1 MCRVTQ
7 ASQTND
13 SYTVHARTLNSYI
26 TFHKRPLMVLQALS
40 NKRKL
45 QLLPPLSRN
54 KRQRQLQN
62 DTSHNTR
69 QENLGAPANV
79 KRNTSETNSKG
90 ERKSTTPASLS
101 NKPTVE
107 ISATRQHDLVG
118 LLSVDSLCSRVD
130 NWVLTNLREW
140 RNSADGTLDKQRHN
154 QSRRRRQKD
163 VQRQMLGLTEPPT

>member
-1 MCRVTQ
+1 
-7 ASQTND
+7 
-13 SYTVHARTLNSYI
+13 
-26 TFHKRPLMVLQALS
+26 MVLQADS
-40 NKRKL
+40 NKRKNDKL
-45 QLLPPLSRN
+45 QLSPPLSRN

-90 ERKSTTPASLS
+90 ERKSTPASLS

-163 VQRQMLGLTEPPT
+163 VQRQMLGLRHRSRTTGVTEPTT